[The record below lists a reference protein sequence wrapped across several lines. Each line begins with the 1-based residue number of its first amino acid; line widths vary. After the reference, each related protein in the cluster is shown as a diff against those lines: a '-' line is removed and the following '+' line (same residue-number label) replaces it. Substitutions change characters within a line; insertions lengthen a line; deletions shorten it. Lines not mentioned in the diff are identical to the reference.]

1 MDSLNV
7 QIKKNSNNYDLNL
20 RNFTDK
26 INDLNIE
33 NEQFKNI
40 IEKNC
45 LLKPQKE
52 NSLMYNPKLSI
63 KICLTASKKY

>member
-40 IEKNC
+40 N
-45 LLKPQKE
+45 LKK
-52 NSLMYNPKLSI
+52 
-63 KICLTASKKY
+63 KIH

>member
-20 RNFTDK
+20 RNLTDK
-26 INDLNIE
+26 INNWNKE

-40 IEKNC
+40 IEHNC
-45 LLKPQKE
+45 FK
-52 NSLMYNPKLSI
+52 
-63 KICLTASKKY
+63 TSKRKFINV

>member
-20 RNFTDK
+20 RNITDK

-40 IEKNC
+40 IEK
-45 LLKPQKE
+45 
-52 NSLMYNPKLSI
+52 KLII
-63 KICLTASKKY
+63 KTSKRKFINV